1 MLFLDWSAGSIPASA
16 TKKKGETLMN
26 EERIVLSG
34 EMKSSRTKFRHVN
47 IKLNENREQP
57 IFMKIRKFL
66 KKCKK

>member
-1 MLFLDWSAGSIPASA
+1 
-16 TKKKGETLMN
+16 MN

>member
-1 MLFLDWSAGSIPASA
+1 MLEGSSPSRS
-16 TKKKGETLMN
+16 TKKKGEMLMS

-34 EMKSSRTKFRHVN
+34 EMKSSRTKFRYVN
-47 IKLNENREQP
+47 IKLNENKEQP